1 MPIRPARTPRIALT
15 CTPLDER
22 CVPAVLTVDDSG
34 GKQFTSIAAAVAAAH
49 PKDTIK
55 VYAGT
60 YQEQLHIPAADT
72 GLTLTAAEP
81 GVIVQSPA
89 VVVPDTVVG
98 FNLGGAILDIRATK
112 VTVSGFNF
120 DGSTNTDGNLYSGIR
135 VVEGGS
141 ATIKNN
147 AITGLTTTSDL
158 NFGIAIEVGTRRGTG
173 SVGTA
178 TIQGNRIT
186 SYIGAGVVVD
196 GTGSS
201 ATVKGNTV
209 VGRGADNG
217 TVAENGIQISFGATG
232 QIVGNRVSQNSA
244 TNQSAGLLI
253 SQTPGNLNVIKNNIL
268 DLNEVGAWF
277 YQSGGTTSH
286 PATVVGNTVTHSDF
300 AGILID
306 TSDNMT
312 VQNNSV
318 STSIVNGI
326 ASLTST
332 GGLITNNR
340 TFDNG
345 SDGIYLFSSA
355 APAGS
360 TVNNV
365 VKNNKSTG
373 NWGNGIF
380 LEQSSD
386 NQVLNNQCTG
396 NVLSGIEV
404 LGGSNNVLKNNSLS
418 GNAGDGVTVQN
429 ATVTTV
435 TGNRIKQNAGYGLR
449 LSTTG
454 NTAVTHNTFTSSQN
468 GSGLVSA
475 DSTGVTLTGNKMDT
489 PFVFE

>member
-1 MPIRPARTPRIALT
+1 MPRITLT

-34 GKQFTSIAAAVAAAH
+34 GKQFTTIAAAIAAAH

-55 VYAGT
+55 VFAGT
-60 YQEQLHIPAADT
+60 YQEQLHVPAADT
-72 GLTLTAAEP
+72 GLTLTAAES
-81 GVIVQSPA
+81 GVLVKSPA
-89 VVVPDTVVG
+89 VVVPDTVAG
-98 FNLGGAILDIRATK
+98 FNLGGAILDIRASK
-112 VTVSGFNF
+112 VTVTGFNF
-120 DGSTNTDGNLYSGIR
+120 DGSTNTDGNLFAGIR

-147 AITGLTTTSDL
+147 SVAGLTTTGDL

-178 TIQGNRIT
+178 TIQDNRIT
-186 SYIGAGVVVD
+186 DYIGAGVVVD

-201 ATVKGNTV
+201 ASISGNTV
-209 VGRGADNG
+209 VGRGTDNG
-217 TVAENGIQISFGATG
+217 TVAQNGIQISFGATG

-253 SQTPGNLNVIKNNIL
+253 YQTPGNLNVIKNNVL
-268 DLNEVGAWF
+268 DLNEVGAWL
-277 YQSGGTTSH
+277 YQSGGTAAD
-286 PATVVGNTVTHSDF
+286 PAVVSNNTVTHSDF
-300 AGILID
+300 AGILVD
-306 TSDNMT
+306 TSDHMT
-312 VQNNSV
+312 VQNNAV

-332 GGLITNNR
+332 GGLIVNNR

-345 SDGIYLFSSA
+345 SDGIYLFSSST
-355 APAGS
+355 PAGS

-365 VKNNKSTG
+365 VKNNRSFG

-380 LEQSSD
+380 LEQSGD
-386 NQVLNNQCTG
+386 NQVTNNRCTG

-418 GNAGDGVTVQN
+418 TNAGDGIQVEN
-429 ATVTTV
+429 ATGTQVANNKV
-435 TGNRIKQNAGYGLR
+435 AGNAGYGLN
-449 LSTTG
+449 LSSAN
-454 NTAVTHNTFTSSQN
+454 NTAVTRNTFTSSQQ
-468 GSGLVSA
+468 GSGRVSA
-475 DSTGVTLTGNKMDT
+475 DSTGVTLTGNKTDM